1 MMIRFRRLG
10 RDGLLAIACIAA
22 FITPGVRAESL
33 SLMLARTYQ
42 SNPDIQTAVA
52 QVRATAELLPQ
63 ANSAFLPTIDLV
75 AQEGRS
81 RIRQNVK
88 DRSQLGTTINDLDE
102 VTTDRSVRLEASIY
116 LYQGGARSAN
126 QRSAES
132 QVASAVAQL
141 DATVAQTLLQ
151 AIQAY
156 GSLLLY
162 HELIQLNADIERF
175 LVKLMGESEDLF
187 SSRLITLTDLA
198 QTKASLAQ
206 TRSQKAALQESLAQ
220 AVSQYR
226 AVSGR
231 VPEQIEQGWSKLP
244 ALPTTLSAIQINA
257 QTANPSLRSA
267 LLSAEAARAQID
279 VERGGLLPNVVAY
292 SSLSRSWDKSR
303 FTSAADY
310 TELEREDDWSVGV
323 QLEIPL
329 FQGGLVRSQVR
340 EAEAVYTAAKSQ
352 ARSTAVQLSAAIET
366 TWGKWKSAL
375 AEQASVAGEVAA
387 YQETLRGF
395 ERQLRDGTST
405 IKDVLDVRTQLDSA
419 LESQVMVDYDRY
431 SAQATLL
438 ALMGQLSPQAL
449 ELPVSTLNV
458 WANIDQVRHKVF
470 GISLP

>member
-1 MMIRFRRLG
+1 MTSFRQPR
-10 RDGLLAIACIAA
+10 RHRLLAIAFATA
-22 FITPGVRAESL
+22 FISSGLRAESL

-42 SNPDIQTAVA
+42 SNPDIQTALA

-63 ANSAFLPTIDLV
+63 ANSAFFPTIDLV

-81 RIRQNVK
+81 WIRQDVR
-88 DRSQLGTTINDLDE
+88 DRGQAGTTINDLDE
-102 VTTDRSVRLEASIY
+102 VTTDRSVQLEASIY

-162 HELIQLNADIERF
+162 HELIALNADIERF
-175 LVKLMGESEDLF
+175 LVKLMVESEDLF

-206 TRSQKAALQESLAQ
+206 TRSQKAALQGSLAQ
-220 AVSQYR
+220 ALSQYR
-226 AVSGR
+226 AVSGM
-231 VPEQIEQGWSKLP
+231 VPEQIEQGGTELP
-244 ALPTTLSAIQINA
+244 ALPATLQAIQVKA
-257 QTANPSLRSA
+257 RTANPSLRSA
-267 LLSAEAARAQID
+267 LLSAEAARAEID

-292 SSLSRSWDKSR
+292 SQLTRSWDKSR

-352 ARSTAVQLSAAIET
+352 ARSTSVQLASAIET
-366 TWGKWKSAL
+366 TWGQWQSAL
-375 AEQASVAGEVAA
+375 AEQLSVADEVAA
-387 YQETLRGF
+387 YQETLQGF

-419 LESQVMVDYDRY
+419 LENQVMVKYDRY
-431 SAQATLL
+431 IAQASLL
-438 ALMGQLSPQAL
+438 ALMGQLSPKAL
-449 ELPVSTLNV
+449 DLPVSTLNV
-458 WANIDQVRHKVF
+458 WADIDQVRHKLF
-470 GISLP
+470 EISLP